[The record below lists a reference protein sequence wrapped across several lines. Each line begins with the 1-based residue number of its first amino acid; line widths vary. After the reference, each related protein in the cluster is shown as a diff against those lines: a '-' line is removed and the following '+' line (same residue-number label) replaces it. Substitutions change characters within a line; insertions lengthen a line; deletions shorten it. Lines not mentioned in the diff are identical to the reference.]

1 MAEMVLHARTLP
13 EPLFR
18 LINTEKVKV
27 REHQGVI
34 QLHPVD
40 EPSKVNIDERRA
52 ILPILGMYSDGKLTV
67 DGYLE
72 RKRADKEL
80 ER

>member
-1 MAEMVLHARTLP
+1 MAEMVLQAKILP

-18 LINTEKVKV
+18 LIPTEKVKI
-27 REHQGVI
+27 REDINGEI
-34 QLHPVD
+34 RLIPVK
-40 EPSKVNIDERRA
+40 EAGKSSCPF
-52 ILPILGMYSDGKLTV
+52 LGMYTDGKLTV

-80 ER
+80 EI